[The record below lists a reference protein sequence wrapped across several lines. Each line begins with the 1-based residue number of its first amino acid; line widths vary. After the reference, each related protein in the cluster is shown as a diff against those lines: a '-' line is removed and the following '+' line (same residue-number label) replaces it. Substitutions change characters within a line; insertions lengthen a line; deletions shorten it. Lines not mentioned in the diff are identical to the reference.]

1 MGRVPHGPCLRDGCP
16 WTGDRHPSPGASLE
30 RPTSSGWQQ
39 WGAQQ
44 RNGPRRPRPASQ
56 TLLCSPASLAL
67 WTEPAQRSPRLGLM
81 NYGRRRGGLSAPCQG
96 GIGGPGA
103 GRQLSGW
110 RRQLPRPRGR
120 CWEPSAVSWPPPG
133 RSAPRPVSVCQ
144 ICQAQI

>member
-1 MGRVPHGPCLRDGCP
+1 MGRVPHGPRLRDGCP

-30 RPTSSGWQQ
+30 RPTSSG
-39 WGAQQ
+39 G
-44 RNGPRRPRPASQ
+44 
-56 TLLCSPASLAL
+56 ASLAL
-67 WTEPAQRSPRLGLM
+67 WTEPAQRSLRLGLM